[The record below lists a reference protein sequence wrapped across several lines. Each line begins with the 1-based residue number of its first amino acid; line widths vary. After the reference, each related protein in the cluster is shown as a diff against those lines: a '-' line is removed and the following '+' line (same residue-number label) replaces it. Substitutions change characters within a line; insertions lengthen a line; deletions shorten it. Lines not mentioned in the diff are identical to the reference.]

1 MASAISPPLI
11 ACELSADAY
20 RQAGIYAGKIF
31 SKARSHLPV
40 MQSTEFEFVINLKT
54 AKALGLEVPPP
65 LLALADE
72 VIEQGS
78 SRLLQRKLTTT
89 ARPALGHFRQINPL
103 PTLSACPLRS
113 DRVRTFAPQRNDAV
127 CHEPTYG
134 AQQIASLFDHLV
146 GEQLD
151 RVGHLDAK
159 RAGRLQINSEF
170 EFAQL

>member
-1 MASAISPPLI
+1 MSKTSNCTGPGTDRRAGGSPWAAGELWRARSPPLI

-54 AKALGLEVPPP
+54 AKALGLEVPPT

-113 DRVRTFAPQRNDAV
+113 DRVRTFVTA
-127 CHEPTYG
+127 
-134 AQQIASLFDHLV
+134 
-146 GEQLD
+146 
-151 RVGHLDAK
+151 AK
-159 RAGRLQINSEF
+159 RRGVP
-170 EFAQL
+170 

>member
-1 MASAISPPLI
+1 MIGALCAADFTSRHLKDLQLYLTGNGSSRWRLAMGCRRAMASASSPPLI
-11 ACELSADAY
+11 ACEPSADAY

-54 AKALGLEVPPP
+54 AKALGLEVPPT

-89 ARPALGHFRQINPL
+89 ARAALGHFRQINPL

-113 DRVRTFAPQRNDAV
+113 DRVRTFAPQRIDAG
-127 CHEPTYG
+127 CH
-134 AQQIASLFDHLV
+134 
-146 GEQLD
+146 
-151 RVGHLDAK
+151 K
-159 RAGRLQINSEF
+159 
-170 EFAQL
+170 